1 MLSLL
6 LERRSVNGGTI
17 LATAFQEAQEAIRRA
32 IGQRLSSQLAQAL
45 DHLLGRSSHVRRC
58 HVPPWLEQTGKC
70 LRCGSHRC
78 RRFRRNG
85 SRTRTLITLWGD
97 IRLRLPR
104 VLCVCGGSVHL
115 DFGEWP
121 APYQRLSPQVDRQIQ
136 RWGSLCLSLR
146 QMQQE
151 LEHTFIGALGLR
163 TLLTRLHQCQ
173 HLDPTADPDEVP
185 PILQVDAIWLTQ
197 LRPTG
202 KVRRD
207 AKGRRRAVKGRYKR
221 PLFIALGLWPQTGR
235 CEILAWQLGEGE
247 TEAAW
252 TAFLSQLEAQGL
264 RGEKGL
270 ELIIH
275 DGGGGL
281 CAALQTV
288 HFAAADQRCLFH
300 KLRNIAQAIQLPD
313 GLSRQERKRRGK
325 AILKEFQAIWEA
337 RRYRT
342 ALRRYLRVCRRYRQT
357 QPEAVATLRRDFRAT
372 LTYYQLEKK
381 HPTWARQYLRTIS
394 QLERCNR
401 RVRRRLR
408 AAGAYHSDQGIM
420 AMIAQEAS
428 LLHSAQ
434 PRNKHRT

>member
-1 MLSLL
+1 
-6 LERRSVNGGTI
+6 
-17 LATAFQEAQEAIRRA
+17 
-32 IGQRLSSQLAQAL
+32 
-45 DHLLGRSSHVRRC
+45 
-58 HVPPWLEQTGKC
+58 
-70 LRCGSHRC
+70 
-78 RRFRRNG
+78 
-85 SRTRTLITLWGD
+85 
-97 IRLRLPR
+97 
-104 VLCVCGGSVHL
+104 VHL

-121 APYQRLSPQVDRQIQ
+121 APYQRLSPQVDQQIQ

-151 LEHTFIGALGLR
+151 LAHTFIGVLGLR

-173 HLDPTADPDEVP
+173 NLNPTADPTEVP

-207 AKGRRRAVKGRYKR
+207 AKGRLRAVKGRYKR
-221 PLFIALGLWPQTGR
+221 PLFIALGLWPETGR

-247 TEAAW
+247 TAEAW
-252 TAFLSQLEAQGL
+252 TAFLSQLEAQGF

-300 KLRNIAQAIQLPD
+300 KLRNIAQAIRLPEE
-313 GLSRQERKRRGK
+313 LSTQERKRRKK

-342 ALRRYLRVCRRYRQT
+342 ALRRYLRVCRHYRHT

-372 LTYYQLEKK
+372 LTYYQLEKQ
-381 HPTWARQYLRTIS
+381 HPSWARQYLRTIS
-394 QLERCNR
+394 HLERCNR
-401 RVRRRLR
+401 RLRRRIR
-408 AAGAYHSDQGIM
+408 AASAYHSDQGIM
-420 AMIAQEAS
+420 AMTAQEAS
-428 LLHSAQ
+428 LLHAAQ

>member
-1 MLSLL
+1 MTSLL
-6 LERRSVNGGTI
+6 LERRFVNGGAI
-17 LATAFQEAQEAIRRA
+17 LAAALQEAQETIRRA
-32 IGQRLSSQLAQAL
+32 IGQRLSIQLAQAL

-70 LRCGSHRC
+70 HRC
-78 RRFRRNG
+78 CSHQCCRFRRNG

-97 IRLRLPR
+97 ILLRLPR
-104 VLCVCGGSVHL
+104 VLCVCGGSVRL

-121 APYQRLSPQVDRQIQ
+121 APYQRLISQVDQQIR

-151 LEHTFIGALGLR
+151 LAYTFVGALGLR
-163 TLLTRLHQCQ
+163 TLLARLHQCQ
-173 HLDPTADPDEVP
+173 NLDPAADPSEVP

-207 AKGRRRAVKGRYKR
+207 AKGRLRAVKGRHKR
-221 PLFIALGLWPQTGR
+221 PLFIALGLWPETGR
-235 CEILAWQLGEGE
+235 CELLAWQLGEGE
-247 TEAAW
+247 TEEAW

-264 RGEKGL
+264 RG
-270 ELIIH
+270 
-275 DGGGGL
+275 DL

-288 HFAAADQRCLFH
+288 HFAAPDQRCLFH
-300 KLRNIAQAIQLPD
+300 KLRNIAQAIHLPE
-313 GLSRQERKRRGK
+313 GLSPQARKRRRQ
-325 AILKEFQAIWEA
+325 AILKEFRAIWEA
-337 RRYRT
+337 QRYGT
-342 ALRRYLRVCRRYRQT
+342 ALRRYLQVCRRYRHS

-372 LTYYQLEKK
+372 LTYYHLENK
-381 HPTWARQYLRTIS
+381 HPSWARQYLRTIS

-401 RVRRRLR
+401 RLRRRLR
-408 AAGAYHSDQGIM
+408 AAGAYHSDQGIL
-420 AMIAQEAS
+420 AMIAQEAA
-428 LLHSAQ
+428 LLHAAQ